1 MYVFEVDFHLEN
13 LKVPNYQ
20 IINFNE
26 KFYDDIPNVKCEILF
41 HISRPVLVK
50 HKQVACLLCLYC
62 SITLLVPNT
71 R

>member
-26 KFYDDIPNVKCEILF
+26 KFYDDIPNVKSCFTL
-41 HISRPVLVK
+41 
-50 HKQVACLLCLYC
+50 ADLY
-62 SITLLVPNT
+62 L
-71 R
+71 